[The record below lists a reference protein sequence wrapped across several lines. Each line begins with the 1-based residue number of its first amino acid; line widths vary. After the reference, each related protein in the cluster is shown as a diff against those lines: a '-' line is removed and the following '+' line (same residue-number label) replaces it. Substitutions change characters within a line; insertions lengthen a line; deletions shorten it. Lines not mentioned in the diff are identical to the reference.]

1 MGEHMKTR
9 LLTVLTTIILT
20 TTLMAFQGATPVTI
34 VTLGD
39 SITKGWRPGVAK
51 EETFSAVLEKLLA
64 GKAQVI
70 NVGIG
75 GERTDQALNR
85 FEKDVAAKKPS
96 IVTIMYGAN
105 DSYIDKGKDQ
115 PRLSK
120 EQFEANLNKLLEQC
134 KKAGI
139 KPILMTSNT
148 YGRTPSKNGPGNNP
162 NDLLAQYM
170 EVTRRVASQTSTPLV
185 DHFEFWTT
193 KDKGGADIGK
203 WTTDQLHP
211 NAAGHH
217 KMAELMLPVILEVI
231 GKK

>member
-1 MGEHMKTR
+1 MKTR
-9 LLTVLTTIILT
+9 LLTILTTIILT
-20 TTLMAFQGATPVTI
+20 TSLMAFQGATPVTI

-39 SITKGWRPGVAK
+39 SITKGWRPGVTK
-51 EETFSAVLEKLLA
+51 EETFSVVLEKLLT

-75 GERTDQALNR
+75 GERTDQALKR
-85 FEKDVAAKKPS
+85 FEKDVAAKKPT

-139 KPILMTSNT
+139 KPILMTSNA
-148 YGRTPSKNGPGNNP
+148 YGRTPSKNGAGNNP

-170 EVTRRVASQTSTPLV
+170 EITRRVALKTSTPLV
-185 DHFEFWTT
+185 DHFEFWTRA
-193 KDKGGADIGK
+193 DKAGTDIGK

-211 NAAGHH
+211 NVAGH
-217 KMAELMLPVILEVI
+217 KAMAELMLPVVLEVI

>member
-1 MGEHMKTR
+1 MKTR
-9 LLTVLTTIILT
+9 LLTILTTIILT
-20 TTLMAFQGATPVTI
+20 TSLMAFQGATPVTI

-39 SITKGWRPGVAK
+39 SITKGWRPGVTK
-51 EETFSAVLEKLLA
+51 EETFSAVLEKLLT

-85 FEKDVAAKKPS
+85 FEKDVAAKKPT

-139 KPILMTSNT
+139 KPILMTSNA
-148 YGRTPSKNGPGNNP
+148 YGRTPSKNGAGNNP

-170 EVTRRVASQTSTPLV
+170 EITRKVALKTSTPLV
-185 DHFEFWTT
+185 DHFEFWTA
-193 KDKGGADIGK
+193 KDKGGTDIGK

-211 NAAGHH
+211 NAAGH
-217 KMAELMLPVILEVI
+217 KAMAELMLPTIMSAL

>member
-1 MGEHMKTR
+1 MGEHIKTR

-20 TTLMAFQGATPVTI
+20 TALMAFQGATPVTI

-85 FEKDVAAKKPS
+85 FEKDVAAKKPT

-120 EQFEANLNKLLEQC
+120 EQFEANLNKLLEHC

-139 KPILMTSNT
+139 KPVLMTSNA
-148 YGRTPSKNGPGNNP
+148 YGRTPSKNGAGNNP

-170 EVTRRVASQTSTPLV
+170 EVTRKVATQTGTPLV
-185 DHFEFWTT
+185 DHFDFWTT
-193 KDKGGADIGK
+193 QNSNDTDVGK

-211 NAAGHH
+211 NVLGHQ
-217 KMAELMLPVILEVI
+217 KMAELILPVVLEVI

>member
-1 MGEHMKTR
+1 MKTR
-9 LLTVLTTIILT
+9 LLTILTTIILT
-20 TTLMAFQGATPVTI
+20 TSLMAFQGATPVTI

-39 SITKGWRPGVAK
+39 SITKGWRPGVTK
-51 EETFSAVLEKLLA
+51 EETFSAVLEMLLA
-64 GKAQVI
+64 GKAIKAQVI

-85 FEKDVAAKKPS
+85 FEKDVAAKKPA

-139 KPILMTSNT
+139 KPILMTSNA
-148 YGRTPSKNGPGNNP
+148 YGRTPSKNGAGNNP
-162 NDLLAQYM
+162 NDLLTQYM
-170 EVTRRVASQTSTPLV
+170 EITRKVALKTSTPLV
-185 DHFEFWTT
+185 DHFEFWTA
-193 KDKGGADIGK
+193 KDKGGTDIGK

-211 NAAGHH
+211 NVAGH
-217 KMAELMLPVILEVI
+217 KTMAELMLPAILSALE
-231 GKK
+231 KK

>member
-1 MGEHMKTR
+1 MKTR
-9 LLTVLTTIILT
+9 LLTILTTIILT
-20 TTLMAFQGATPVTI
+20 TSLMAFQGATPVTI

-39 SITKGWRPGVAK
+39 SITKGWRPGVTK
-51 EETFSAVLEKLLA
+51 EETFSAVLEKLLT

-85 FEKDVAAKKPS
+85 FEKDVAAKKPT

-139 KPILMTSNT
+139 KPILMTSN
-148 YGRTPSKNGPGNNP
+148 
-162 NDLLAQYM
+162 
-170 EVTRRVASQTSTPLV
+170 
-185 DHFEFWTT
+185 
-193 KDKGGADIGK
+193 
-203 WTTDQLHP
+203 
-211 NAAGHH
+211 AGF
-217 KMAELMLPVILEVI
+217 
-231 GKK
+231 